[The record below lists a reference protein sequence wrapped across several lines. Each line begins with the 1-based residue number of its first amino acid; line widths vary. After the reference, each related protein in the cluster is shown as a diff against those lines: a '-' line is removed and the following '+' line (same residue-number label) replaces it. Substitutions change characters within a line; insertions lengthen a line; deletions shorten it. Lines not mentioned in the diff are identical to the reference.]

1 MGFNPVP
8 NEGLN
13 VLLRSATPTA
23 APGESQNGGEL
34 PGQQSPFPTQSTSD
48 QQTNSSNRQITNFL
62 QQQRSIF
69 QQRSPTPPNFD
80 RDINAHRQLD
90 NSNPPSNRNNAKGPK
105 VKLKDNEHLFN
116 QLKVASHNI
125 NGLQSNQT
133 KWNSLLDWT
142 NDNKYDIVGIAES
155 NLTTRQCTFLLP
167 HIDDYS
173 VVWLGKDINKI
184 KGSGVGI
191 IIHNKWE
198 KHMGK
203 KLFIDHYLIHLTL
216 FFKGCKF
223 SIIQVYVSPNDARIQ
238 EQIHKHLLQHIEST
252 DNDNNHHTIIM
263 GDLNSINSRFLDIE
277 CNNNNTSASTS
288 NRKPSKLIRSLNS
301 KNYTDSFRFL
311 HPHTKKFT
319 WHHDAYSYH
328 NNSNCNC
335 TTSASRIDYI
345 WTSPCSKPYLVHAD
359 IIQANLIT
367 SSDHEITIHR
377 LDTTW
382 KPHGTSQYTL
392 NRPTALT

>member
-1 MGFNPVP
+1 MQTQQGYANPQKSISLSNIWTPQVVILHP
-8 NEGLN
+8 QMLKWLNLGTIIHGLHPSPKGRTKRPSFFSN
-13 VLLRSATPTA
+13 SNSRARRIKERW
-23 APGESQNGGEL
+23 GL

-48 QQTNSSNRQITNFL
+48 QQTNSPNRQITDFL

-90 NSNPPSNRNNAKGPK
+90 NTNPPSNRNYAKGPK

-142 NDNKYDIVGIAES
+142 NDNKYDIVDIAES

-173 VVWLGKDINKI
+173 VVWSGKDINKI
-184 KGSGVGI
+184 KGSGIGI

-203 KLFIDHYLIHLTL
+203 KFFIDHYLIHLTF
-216 FFKGCKF
+216 FFKGSKF
-223 SIIQVYVSPNDARIQ
+223 SIIQIYVPPNDAQIQ
-238 EQIHKHLLQHIEST
+238 K
-252 DNDNNHHTIIM
+252 
-263 GDLNSINSRFLDIE
+263 
-277 CNNNNTSASTS
+277 
-288 NRKPSKLIRSLNS
+288 
-301 KNYTDSFRFL
+301 
-311 HPHTKKFT
+311 
-319 WHHDAYSYH
+319 
-328 NNSNCNC
+328 
-335 TTSASRIDYI
+335 
-345 WTSPCSKPYLVHAD
+345 
-359 IIQANLIT
+359 
-367 SSDHEITIHR
+367 
-377 LDTTW
+377 
-382 KPHGTSQYTL
+382 
-392 NRPTALT
+392 